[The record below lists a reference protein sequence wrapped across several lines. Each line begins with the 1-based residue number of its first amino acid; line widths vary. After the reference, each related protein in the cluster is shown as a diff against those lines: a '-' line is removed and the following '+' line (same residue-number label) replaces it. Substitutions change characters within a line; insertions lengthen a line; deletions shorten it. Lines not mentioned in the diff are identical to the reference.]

1 MAVESRFLL
10 HFLHLIRLS
19 CICLFFSLQKKWCY
33 YDQGFMD
40 QRSSPSPSTPGST
53 DSIESRIRALELPP
67 ITNITRI
74 MRRAIPAN
82 GKIEQEAKEFMQEC
96 VSEFIGLI
104 TLEANEKSSMESRR
118 TITADDVVAALN
130 SLNFDNYARLSS
142 RYLERYRESQTTSGP
157 QTAALM
163 GQEARGLQTACQ
175 EMHGGSVNRNGQQS
189 SSGSENAMQE

>member
-1 MAVESRFLL
+1 MAVESGFLL

-33 YDQGFMD
+33 CDQGFMD

-53 DSIESRIRALELPP
+53 DSIEIRIRAPELPP

-82 GKIEQEAKEFMQEC
+82 GKIEQEAKEFMREC

-104 TLEANEKSSMESRR
+104 TLEANKKSWMESRR
-118 TITADDVVAALN
+118 TVTADDVVAALN
-130 SLNFDNYARLSS
+130 ILNFDNYAQLIS
-142 RYLERYRESQTTSGP
+142 RYLERYRESQTTWGP
-157 QTAALM
+157 QTAELM
-163 GQEARGLQTACQ
+163 GQEARGLQTAYQ
-175 EMHGGSVNRNGQQS
+175 EIHGGSVNRNGQQS
-189 SSGSENAMQE
+189 SFGSENAMQE